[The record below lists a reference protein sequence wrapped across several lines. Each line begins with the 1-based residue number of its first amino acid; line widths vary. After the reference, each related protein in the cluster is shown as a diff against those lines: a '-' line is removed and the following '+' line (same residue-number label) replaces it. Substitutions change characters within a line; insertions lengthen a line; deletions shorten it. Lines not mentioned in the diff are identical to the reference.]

1 MKYSEIFVYTWK
13 KKNSCAIGHRKN
25 QYLQSI
31 YNLAQLKFKCQ
42 FKMSDFFHVFD
53 KLFGIICD
61 YGGQETTVPKITR
74 CRMNSFVES
83 FSKHFINPFVK
94 CRIGCIADIV

>member
-1 MKYSEIFVYTWK
+1 MEEESNF
-13 KKNSCAIGHRKN
+13 CAIGHRKN

-42 FKMSDFFHVFD
+42 FLDFFHVFD

-61 YGGQETTVPKITR
+61 YGSQETTVPKITR

-83 FSKHFINPFVK
+83 FSKHFIYLFVK